1 MGFTNGIHQRSPVAK
16 RLITALLGASLVLAL
31 SVSGAG
37 AAEPAAKRQAFTDAI
52 EKLSSRRDAA
62 VDAVIQPLD
71 ATSDEVGQPPASG
84 GEEPPDE
91 GCLGGKDPAI
101 KELRAKLRKAARA
114 VLNKDETV
122 AELDAAL
129 GSSADAYFTVL
140 ETATS
145 SARINDAFGAFAEV
159 IEAWDN
165 NISTRIVE
173 LKPEYAALVETFL
186 AELEEAG
193 ACERVIERA
202 AKRLDGGQAFVDR
215 NVALT
220 HEAAAA
226 FLAFAELARD
236 EALALLEEEPGDGG
250 DGGDGSSGPRARPN
264 QSLPETG
271 ASALPLLLGGL
282 ALIAGGTT
290 ALLVARRRRATA

>member
-1 MGFTNGIHQRSPVAK
+1 
-16 RLITALLGASLVLAL
+16 VL
-31 SVSGAG
+31 S
-37 AAEPAAKRQAFTDAI
+37 E
-52 EKLSSRRDAA
+52 
-62 VDAVIQPLD
+62 
-71 ATSDEVGQPPASG
+71 
-84 GEEPPDE
+84 
-91 GCLGGKDPAI
+91 
-101 KELRAKLRKAARA
+101 
-114 VLNKDETV
+114 DETV
-122 AELDAAL
+122 AELDAELA
-129 GSSADAYFTVL
+129 SSADAYFTVL
-140 ETATS
+140 ETATTA
-145 SARINDAFGAFAEV
+145 ARINDAFGAFADV

-165 NISTRIVE
+165 NISSRVVE

-236 EALALLEEEPGDGG
+236 EALALLEEEPGTGGGDDG
-250 DGGDGSSGPRARPN
+250 DGGNGGDDSSGPRARPD